1 MSNSYVDYQSQ
12 RGPIGTTYYNSVETW
27 ISNFINNEENLYQN
41 LPEKEKWKIMTG

>member
-12 RGPIGTTYYNSVETW
+12 RGPIGTTYYNAVETG

-41 LPEKEKWKIMTG
+41 LHEKEKWKIMTG